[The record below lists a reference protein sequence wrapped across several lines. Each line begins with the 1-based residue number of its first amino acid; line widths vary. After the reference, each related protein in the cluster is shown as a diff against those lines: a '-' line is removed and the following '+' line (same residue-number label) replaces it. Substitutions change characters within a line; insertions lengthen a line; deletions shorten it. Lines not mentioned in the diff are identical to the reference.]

1 MNGDEKRIDRAAP
14 CITVHNR
21 LKAFFSGLPGILK
34 FLQHEGPGMTMI
46 PSCFAGRPLVLLLTM
61 AAGPTV
67 VGAES
72 TALPFKASPVPGGV
86 AIVALPGNSQSP
98 KVTYRGEPVLTR
110 QVAAGWVAVVG
121 IPLSAK
127 PGPDTLEVHG
137 HALSF
142 TIKPRKYPEQRVQLK
157 NQRQV
162 TPDPEDEAR
171 IAKEQVLMTP
181 AWKTWPSATIPSLT
195 FQQPTPGGLTA
206 SFGMRRVFNGVPKS
220 PHSGLDIRA
229 PQGQVVR
236 APAAGVVVLTGDFFF
251 SGNAVFIAH
260 GEGVVSLLCHL
271 SKISV
276 KEGQSLR
283 AGDPIGAVGSTGRAT
298 GPHLH
303 WSLSLN
309 NARVDPR
316 LFLHLGPAAAQ

>member
-1 MNGDEKRIDRAAP
+1 MLIVAA
-14 CITVHNR
+14 TST
-21 LKAFFSGLPGILK
+21 LF
-34 FLQHEGPGMTMI
+34 
-46 PSCFAGRPLVLLLTM
+46 
-61 AAGPTV
+61 
-67 VGAES
+67 GAEPVP
-72 TALPFKASPVPGGV
+72 LPFKPSPVPGGV
-86 AIVALPGNSQSP
+86 AIVAIPGKSP
-98 KVTYRGEPVLTR
+98 APKATYHGEPVLTR
-110 QVAAGWVAVVG
+110 QSAKGWLAVVG

-127 PGPDTLEVHG
+127 PGPDSIEVDG

-142 TIKPRKYPEQRVQLK
+142 TIKPKRYPEQHVQLK

-162 TPDPEDEAR
+162 TPNLEDEAR
-171 IAKEQVLMTP
+171 IAKEQLVTAP
-181 AWKTWPSATIPSLT
+181 AWKAWPAATVPSLT
-195 FQQPTPGGLTA
+195 FHQPTPGALTA

-220 PHSGLDIRA
+220 PHAGLDIRA

-271 SKISV
+271 SKISA
-276 KEGQSLR
+276 KEGQILR
-283 AGDPIGAVGSTGRAT
+283 AGDPIGEVGSTGRAS

-309 NARVDPR
+309 NVRVDPR
-316 LFLHLGPAAAQ
+316 LFLENQP